1 MKKQKH
7 LIALT
12 YAAIIAALYVLLTFL
27 SAGLASGVIQLRL
40 AEALSVLPYFTPA
53 AIPGLFGGCILANLL
68 TGCAPWDVVFGSL
81 ATLLGASV
89 AYLIRRFR
97 YLTPLPNILAN
108 TLIVP
113 FVLRHVYGAE
123 EALPFLFFTVGIGEI
138 LSSGVLGI
146 ALLLVLNRYA
156 GRLFPSRSMK

>member
-1 MKKQKH
+1 MKTQKH
-7 LIALT
+7 LILMT
-12 YAAIIAALYVLLTFL
+12 QAAAIAALYVLLTVL

-40 AEALSVLPYFTPA
+40 AEALTVLPYFTPA
-53 AIPGLFGGCILANLL
+53 AIPGLFCGCVLANLL

-81 ATLLGASV
+81 ATLIGAAV
-89 AYLIRRFR
+89 AYLIRRWR

-113 FVLRHVYGAE
+113 FVLRHVYGAK
-123 EALPFLFFTVGIGEI
+123 EALPFLFLTVGAGEI

-146 ALLLVLNRYA
+146 ALLLILDRYA
-156 GRLFPSRSMK
+156 GRLFLTRK